1 MVAFAA
7 MAPII
12 AAGISAAGS
21 AGGAFMSAQGA
32 AGANAQNVAMQMEA
46 NRSNNAI
53 EMAKHEQNTAFM
65 EDQQAFNRESQMLG
79 EKFNA
84 HQADLAR
91 NFSAEQ
97 AEKFFNLSS
106 EFDQYMSNTAYQR
119 AMADM
124 KKAGLNPILAYQQ
137 GGASAPHMAPPMPSS
152 PAASSPSSSSG
163 MATANSSGMAR
174 AAHVLNDKEA
184 IGRAMGNIVNSAL
197 EAAKNYEGIDNIKA
211 DTTFKEQA
219 GQHEGQRIEKTI
231 QETYTEKERNKL
243 LQDQQNLIKAETIR
257 ANATT
262 AKTLTDARLTNEEIK
277 NMEKWGSHNAP
288 NTLERIFRSIQQGT
302 ENSLSRGIPEIMR
315 ERFNRG
321 PYGQ

>member
-7 MAPII
+7 IAPLI

-46 NRSNNAI
+46 NRANNAI

-137 GGASAPHMAPPMPSS
+137 GGASAPHMAPPLPSS

-163 MATANSSGMAR
+163 LATANSSGQAR

-184 IGRAMGNIVNSAL
+184 IGRAMGNIVNTAL
-197 EAAKNYEGIDNIKA
+197 EAGKQYETIDNIKT
-211 DTTFKEQA
+211 DTTLKSQM
-219 GQHEGQRIEKTI
+219 GQNEGQKIEKTI
-231 QETYTEKERNKL
+231 QETYTEKERNKVF
-243 LQDQQNLIKAETIR
+243 QEQQELIKAETTR

-262 AKTLTDARLTNEEIK
+262 AKTLTDAALTHEEIK
-277 NMEKWGSHNAP
+277 NMQKYGKSQAP
-288 NTLERIFRSIQQGT
+288 DTIERILRMLQEKAET
-302 ENSLSRGIPEIMR
+302 HIPSP
-315 ERFNRG
+315 FTKN
-321 PYGQ
+321 